1 MKANIFKFRLFVFLA
16 LLLSVIN
23 GCTREFDCDDP
34 QLVPTFIGF
43 APSDIDT
50 LIVRKYK
57 PNDNFQTQVDSFRV
71 VYGYNGLYQSSS
83 DTTSVYVNDG
93 KNGIKTGFDWIL
105 FIPAKNRVVT
115 ISDIVSEKK
124 TGSCG
129 TGIFSMDKFGCTCMN
144 DVFSAKRDNLPI
156 QFSNKDRYGTSVF
169 IRN

>member
-1 MKANIFKFRLFVFLA
+1 MRTFILKFRLFVFLA
-16 LLLSVIN
+16 LLLSVISS
-23 GCTREFDCDDP
+23 CTREFDCDDP

-43 APSDIDT
+43 TPSDIDT
-50 LIVRKYK
+50 LIVRKYRA
-57 PNDNFQTQVDSFRV
+57 NDNFQTLVDSFRI
-71 VYGYNGLYQSSS
+71 VYGYNGLYQSSN

-105 FIPAKNRVVT
+105 FIPAKNRIVT
-115 ISDIVSEKK
+115 ITDIVSEKK

-129 TGIFSMDKFGCTCMN
+129 SGIFSMDKFGCTCMN

-156 QFSNKDRYGTSVF
+156 QFSNTDRFGTSVF